1 MAGLRKLRRDARLLL
16 DAALKAADPGKAV
29 ERHLRVRGDVLIAG
43 KTRYPLGRF
52 RRVLVLGA
60 GKASA
65 SMALAVERV
74 LGRRIQS
81 GLVNV
86 KYGHTA
92 RLRRIELNECGHP
105 VPDESGV
112 RGSMRI
118 AELARSAGEDDL
130 VIAVISGGAS
140 ALLPAP
146 AAGITLAEKQQTTK
160 LMLACGAN
168 IHEMNAVRK
177 HLSSLKGGQLARLA
191 SPAAVLTLV
200 LSDVIGDN
208 LDVIGSGPSASDA
221 STFEMAL
228 AVLRKYGILD
238 RVPAAVRRRLENG
251 AAGRIEET
259 PKQVE
264 RTRNLIVGSNRQAV
278 DAAKARAR
286 ELGYRTMVLSTTIQV
301 ETRDVAG
308 VHGAIAREIRD
319 RGQPLRSPACVISG
333 GETTVTLRGSGKG
346 GRNQEF
352 ALAAA
357 LEIGGVRDCV
367 ILSAGTDG
375 TDGPT
380 DAAGAVC
387 DTTTI
392 ERARALGLDAAQ
404 SLAGNDS
411 YPFFDALGDLIRTG
425 PTNTNVMD
433 VRFVLVGA

>member
-286 ELGYRTMVLSTTIQV
+286 ELGYRTMVLSTTIQG